1 MLVVEDNANLAF
13 GLTRSLESE
22 GYEVE
27 AAEDGSRG
35 FELARST
42 NPDLVVLDL
51 MLPGMDGY
59 TILKK
64 LRAEGKDVPV
74 LILTARGEEA
84 DKVFGF
90 RLGADD
96 YVTKPFS
103 LSELLA
109 RVQAI
114 LRRAKGGDRRDG
126 EAVEEFGDVSI
137 NTLARSV
144 KRGESEV
151 ALTPK
156 EFDLLLAL
164 VRRRGAVASRL
175 ELLKE
180 VWGHQAEV
188 MTRTVDIQGPI
199 TGDGAKLRG
208 FEIAYQQFFDKL
220 PEPWNGLGLQ
230 TNFTYVDNQGIT
242 NSNLSSVSGGGATQ
256 QDGLITFTD
265 LPLEGY
271 SKSSYNVVLMFEQ
284 PKYSARVAWN
294 WRDDYLISQSD
305 CCIKLPIWQNA
316 YGQLDASV
324 HYKPSS
330 SWDIFLDAQNLLQAE
345 TVLKQQVNNAGL
357 LLPRSW
363 FTNDL
368 RLQLGVRYR
377 IQ

>member
-1 MLVVEDNANLAF
+1 MTKVLVIEDNANLAF

-27 AAEDGSRG
+27 SAEDGLRG
-35 FELARST
+35 FELARTCS
-42 NPDLVVLDL
+42 PDLVVLDL

-59 TILKK
+59 SILKK

-114 LRRAKGGDRRDG
+114 LRRAKGSDKHG
-126 EAVEEFGDVSI
+126 EDAAIEEFGDVSI

-144 KRGESEV
+144 KRSSAEV

-188 MTRTVDIQGPI
+188 MTRTVDIHI
-199 TGDGAKLRG
+199 AELRRKL
-208 FEIAYQQFFDKL
+208 EKD
-220 PEPWNGLGLQ
+220 
-230 TNFTYVDNQGIT
+230 
-242 NSNLSSVSGGGATQ
+242 
-256 QDGLITFTD
+256 
-265 LPLEGY
+265 
-271 SKSSYNVVLMFEQ
+271 
-284 PKYSARVAWN
+284 
-294 WRDDYLISQSD
+294 
-305 CCIKLPIWQNA
+305 
-316 YGQLDASV
+316 
-324 HYKPSS
+324 PSS
-330 SWDIFLDAQNLLQAE
+330 PRHIL
-345 TVLKQQVNNAGL
+345 TVWKAGY
-357 LLPRSW
+357 
-363 FTNDL
+363 
-368 RLQLGVRYR
+368 RLQV
-377 IQ
+377 

>member
-1 MLVVEDNANLAF
+1 MTKVLVIEDNANLAF

-27 AAEDGSRG
+27 TAEDGLRG
-35 FELARST
+35 FEMAKSSAC
-42 NPDLVVLDL
+42 DLVVLDL

-64 LRAEGKDVPV
+64 LRAEGKNVPV

-114 LRRAKGGDRRDG
+114 LRRAKAGERREG
-126 EAVEEFGDVSI
+126 EAIEEFGEVSI

-144 KRGESEV
+144 KKGEAEV
-151 ALTPK
+151 QLTPK

-188 MTRTVDIQGPI
+188 MTRTVDIHI
-199 TGDGAKLRG
+199 AELRRKLEHDPSTPVHILTVWKAGYR
-208 FEIAYQQFFDKL
+208 L
-220 PEPWNGLGLQ
+220 EP
-230 TNFTYVDNQGIT
+230 
-242 NSNLSSVSGGGATQ
+242 
-256 QDGLITFTD
+256 
-265 LPLEGY
+265 
-271 SKSSYNVVLMFEQ
+271 
-284 PKYSARVAWN
+284 
-294 WRDDYLISQSD
+294 
-305 CCIKLPIWQNA
+305 
-316 YGQLDASV
+316 
-324 HYKPSS
+324 
-330 SWDIFLDAQNLLQAE
+330 
-345 TVLKQQVNNAGL
+345 
-357 LLPRSW
+357 
-363 FTNDL
+363 
-368 RLQLGVRYR
+368 
-377 IQ
+377 

>member
-1 MLVVEDNANLAF
+1 MTKVLVVEDNANLAF

-22 GYEVE
+22 GYDVE
-27 AAEDGSRG
+27 AAEDGIRG
-35 FELARST
+35 LEMART
-42 NPDLVVLDL
+42 GDPDLIVLDL

-64 LRAEGKDVPV
+64 LRAEGKDMPV

-114 LRRAKGGDRRDG
+114 LRRAKGGDKQGADA
-126 EAVEEFGDVSI
+126 AVEEFGEVSI

-144 KRGESEV
+144 KKGDSEV

-164 VRRRGAVASRL
+164 VRRRGAVVSRL

-188 MTRTVDIQGPI
+188 MTRTVDIHI
-199 TGDGAKLRG
+199 AELRRKL
-208 FEIAYQQFFDKL
+208 EHDPSTPKHILTVWKA
-220 PEPWNGLGLQ
+220 
-230 TNFTYVDNQGIT
+230 
-242 NSNLSSVSGGGATQ
+242 
-256 QDGLITFTD
+256 
-265 LPLEGY
+265 GY
-271 SKSSYNVVLMFEQ
+271 
-284 PKYSARVAWN
+284 
-294 WRDDYLISQSD
+294 
-305 CCIKLPIWQNA
+305 
-316 YGQLDASV
+316 
-324 HYKPSS
+324 
-330 SWDIFLDAQNLLQAE
+330 
-345 TVLKQQVNNAGL
+345 
-357 LLPRSW
+357 
-363 FTNDL
+363 
-368 RLQLGVRYR
+368 RLQV
-377 IQ
+377 